1 MIHRPIKIYIPLLL
15 DKYAANLRVMKAH
28 LNQGPYRKKIRKT
41 IASIATSHPWGPAD
55 VPNQLVAQLNQQLL
69 DSNQIPNLEYGFS
82 FSYSHPVKLTD
93 IHYQTAFKE
102 LVVSEY
108 NSALNVEDVSGNYLC
123 VNFMW
128 SRQNYLFFLEQL
140 MKQAGY
146 PTNATVYEESF
157 PLSYHNNEFAHG
169 QQALAELRIS
179 L

>member
-1 MIHRPIKIYIPLLL
+1 
-15 DKYAANLRVMKAH
+15 MKAH

-55 VPNQLVAQLNQQLL
+55 VPDQLVAQLNQQLL
-69 DSNQIPNLEYGFS
+69 DSNQIPNLEYGFI